1 MPRHPPCALHSL
13 SQQRQDNTQKTHQPT
28 PQSKEQASTQK
39 RHDQPRNSQSC
50 LRNYIHQHTPRNTHV
65 KHALTDQLQDARVH
79 YADLKQQPHQHPP
92 HPPRPSPQEQTQGT
106 TRTHRHEEQREDQK
120 QPTTPTRKRRHPN
133 WGSPTRER
141 GPADPSGPNS
151 VLDPIPHQRRAMSNQ
166 TTHTRQAGTN
176 DLTIDDSTSE
186 HHHACQNIRL
196 ASGRVLLSTCLQ
208 SF

>member
-1 MPRHPPCALHSL
+1 MLGFPIRTPPDHSLVANSPGLIAGSNVLHRLLMPRHPPCALHSL

-92 HPPRPSPQEQTQGT
+92 HPSQTPPTGTNPQGHPEHTGMRNKGR
-106 TRTHRHEEQREDQK
+106 TRSN
-120 QPTTPTRKRRHPN
+120 QPPPPASGGTPTRAGAPPPVSGGRLILQDPTVCLTP
-133 WGSPTRER
+133 SPTNA
-141 GPADPSGPNS
+141 GP
-151 VLDPIPHQRRAMSNQ
+151 
-166 TTHTRQAGTN
+166 
-176 DLTIDDSTSE
+176 
-186 HHHACQNIRL
+186 
-196 ASGRVLLSTCLQ
+196 
-208 SF
+208 